1 LSKQL
6 SQGFT
11 LPDNL
16 RATQDIH
23 AAVKHGNLI
32 LIVIPTPFVGKVVSQ
47 VVDEISGDQ
56 VCSLEFDVLTICT
69 GAVMTML
76 TITDSVCRFYVA
88 VPRGF

>member
-1 LSKQL
+1 MSKQL

-69 GAVMTML
+69 G
-76 TITDSVCRFYVA
+76 DDYVNYY
-88 VPRGF
+88 